1 MGRLLLIL
9 WSIGSVLACPFQ
21 CMGCSTRQSDGISLA
36 VMEKHCDCCPHES
49 ESSDG
54 PSRPTTDDDCC
65 DCICDGAVL
74 IGQKS
79 VGLDAVLAVFSA
91 TSFDAVSIAGSS
103 FDGLSHSW
111 DAVAGFAKPGR
122 ALRLAIHSLQF

>member
-9 WSIGSVLACPFQ
+9 WSISSMLACPFQ
-21 CMGCSTRQSDGISLA
+21 CMGCSTRQSDGISMA
-36 VMEKHCDCCPHES
+36 VAEKHCDCCPHES

-65 DCICDGAVL
+65 DCICDGALLV
-74 IGQKS
+74 GQKS
-79 VGLDAVLAVFSA
+79 VGLDDVSSAFSA

-103 FDGLSHSW
+103 FDGLSQSR
-111 DAVAGFAKPGR
+111 DAVAASAKPGR
-122 ALRLAIHSLQF
+122 ALRLVIHSLQF